1 MSSRRGGLARAIP
14 DPTEDVPDV
23 PVDQACGGRPPNV
36 GVEAV
41 STQPSDVLAGVSG
54 VMGPIK
60 GAFVTVE
67 ALFAAEHDRLVAGLA
82 VAFDVASAEDAVQE
96 AFIAAD
102 RKWSRVR
109 SLHDPAGWVRRTALN
124 RLLNGR
130 RNERRRAEILGA
142 VRPVPP
148 EDGRVEQLVDLKDGL
163 AAMPPRMR
171 AAMCLHYVSGLRV
184 AEVADAMDVS
194 PGTVKSTLH
203 DGRRWLASHMEGV
216 RHG

>member
-1 MSSRRGGLARAIP
+1 
-14 DPTEDVPDV
+14 
-23 PVDQACGGRPPNV
+23 
-36 GVEAV
+36 VEAV

-54 VMGPIK
+54 VMGPIN

-109 SLHDPAGWVRRTALN
+109 SLDDPAGWVRRTALN

-130 RNERRRAEILGA
+130 RNERRRAEILSA